1 MGKKLTLS
9 KNQRGKKLTKDMFGW
24 NVCKITNEVVVY
36 FNTNKDDRSS
46 VLVLIPKKA
55 VKEANKRNL
64 LRRRTKEV
72 FRLSVKRDKPVDYLI
87 KFSKFAEGF
96 EESLENFFKNV

>member
-1 MGKKLTLS
+1 MGKKLALS

-24 NVCKITNEVVVY
+24 GFCKITNEVVVY

-46 VLVLIPKKA
+46 VLVLVPKKA
-55 VKEANKRNL
+55 VKEANRRNL

-87 KFSKFAEGF
+87 KFSKFTEGF
-96 EESLENFFKNV
+96 EDSLKDFFKNV